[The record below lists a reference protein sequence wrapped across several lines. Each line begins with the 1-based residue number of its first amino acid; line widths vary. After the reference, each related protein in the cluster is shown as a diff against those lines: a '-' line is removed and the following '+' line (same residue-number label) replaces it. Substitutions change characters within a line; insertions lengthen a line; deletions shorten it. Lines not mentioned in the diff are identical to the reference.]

1 MINIECFSP
10 LKEIEDKIHL
20 FDKITASEYFNYEK
34 YTRHKRWPYIVT
46 EEGVSGDEIYCVLI
60 LKDDLGYYYLITSD
74 SECYTS
80 EEQKDYIF
88 IHNLKGISVQWGVSY
103 SLAVARLLSK
113 GLKYEVACK
122 NCFIDLKN
130 PTMRG
135 RHDNSMR
142 CKPWQNIY

>member
-1 MINIECFSP
+1 MINVECFSS
-10 LKEIEDKIHL
+10 LKEIEDKINL
-20 FDKITASEYFNYEK
+20 FDKITANEYFNYKK
-34 YTRHKRWPYIVT
+34 YTRRKRWSYIVT
-46 EEGVSGDEIYCVLI
+46 EEDFDGDESFCNLI
-60 LKDDLGYYYLITSD
+60 LRDSLGYYYLVS
-74 SECYTS
+74 SNKNNYT
-80 EEQKDYIF
+80 EMYQDFKL

-142 CKPWQNIY
+142 CKP

>member
-1 MINIECFSP
+1 MINIETFPS

-20 FDKITASEYFNYEK
+20 FDKITANEYFNYKK
-34 YTRHKRWPYIVT
+34 YTRRKRWSYIVT
-46 EEGVSGDEIYCVLI
+46 EEDFDEDEIYCALI

-74 SECYTS
+74 SKCYTS
-80 EEQKDYIF
+80 EEYRDFKL
-88 IHNLKGISVQWGVSY
+88 IHNLKGISVQWGISY
-103 SLAVARLLSK
+103 SLAVVRLLSK
-113 GLKYEVACK
+113 GLNYEVACK

-142 CKPWQNIY
+142 CKP

>member
-1 MINIECFSP
+1 MINIECFSS

-20 FDKITASEYFNYEK
+20 FDKITANEYFNYKK
-34 YTRHKRWPYIVT
+34 YTRRKRWSYIVT
-46 EEGVSGDEIYCVLI
+46 EEDIGEDEIYCALI
-60 LKDDLGYYYLITSD
+60 LKDDFGCYYLMTSD

-80 EEQKDYIF
+80 EEQEDYSL
-88 IHNLKGISVQWGVSY
+88 IHNLKGISVQWGVGY

-113 GLKYEVACK
+113 GLKYEVAYK
-122 NCFIDLKN
+122 SCFIDLKN

-142 CKPWQNIY
+142 CKP